1 MVIKMEDVF
10 LRTEALLGKKAMEKL
25 KNSAVIVFGL
35 GGVGGHAAEALVR
48 SGIGKIALVDKDAFE
63 ESNLNR
69 QIFSNVNT
77 LGKRKTDAAKERL
90 ESINPDCDIKCFD
103 MLYIPETSDIIDLSD
118 YDYIVDAIDTV
129 TGKIEIITKAKEAFV
144 PVISSMG
151 TGNKLDPTRLKI
163 ADIYKTDVCPLARV
177 MRRELKKRDVEAL
190 TVVYSDEKSYVKAY
204 DESGKP
210 LMASNAFVPATAGIL
225 MASHIVYSLCGIEI

>member
-48 SGIGKIALVDKDAFE
+48 SGIGKIALVDKDEFE

-69 QIFSNVNT
+69 QIFSTVNT
-77 LGKRKTDAAKERL
+77 LGKRKTISAKERL
-90 ESINPDCDIKCFD
+90 ESINPDCKIKCFD

-129 TGKIEIITKAKEAFV
+129 TGKIEIITKAKEASV

-210 LMASNAFVPATAGIL
+210 LTASNAFVPATAGIL
-225 MASHIVYSLCGIEI
+225 MASHIVYSLCKIEI